1 MISLRRRLLV
11 TLLGF
16 FVLAWVWLMG
26 MTYINAREEIH
37 EVFDAQ
43 LAQAAHVLLE
53 LTRHELEEEESA
65 EDFRAEMFRDRLV
78 HAYEKKVAF
87 QVWRQGDLLLS
98 SPSAPRERMT
108 DTPGYSDVMVDG
120 QRWRVLYTAGERH
133 EFEVIVG
140 DREDVRAEL
149 VGHVIQQLFVP
160 IGIAL
165 PLLGGLVW
173 FGVGRGLAP
182 LARTEREIANRS
194 PTQLEPIGVSEVP
207 EEIHGLVGALNHLL
221 GRLEEALDS
230 ERRFTAHAAHEL
242 RTPLAA
248 LKTQAQVA
256 LRMPEGAERERAV
269 RQLVNGVDRASHLV
283 EQLLTLAR
291 LDPET
296 AGGMRTGVDLRAV
309 VGEVVSEMAPLALER
324 RIDLG
329 IEGGEPARIEGVPAA
344 LAILV
349 RNLVDNAV
357 RYSPDG
363 ARVDIDIAGAA
374 DGRLQLTVTD
384 QGPGIAPAE
393 RERVLDRF
401 YRIAGT
407 RGQGSG
413 LGLSIVRR
421 IVELH
426 RARLELEDGPGGRG
440 LRVRVTFHRQGE
452 V

>member
-26 MTYINAREEIH
+26 MTFINAREEIH

-65 EDFRAEMFRDRLV
+65 EDFRADMFRDRLV

-87 QVWRQGDLLLS
+87 QIWRRGALLLK
-98 SPSAPRERMT
+98 SPSAPGARLSER
-108 DTPGYSDVMVDG
+108 PGYSDVTVNG
-120 QRWRVLYTAGERH
+120 QPWRVLHTAGEQYP
-133 EFEVIVG
+133 FEVIVAE
-140 DREDVRAEL
+140 REDVRAEL
-149 VGHVIQQLFVP
+149 VGHVITQLFVP

-165 PLLGGLVW
+165 PILGALVW

-182 LARTEREIANRS
+182 LARTEREIADRS
-194 PTQLEPIGVSEVP
+194 PTQLEPIGVSQVP

-221 GRLEEALDS
+221 ARLQEALDS

-256 LRMPEGAERERAV
+256 LRMPEGAEREAAI
-269 RQLVNGVDRASHLV
+269 RQLVRGVDRAGHLV

-291 LDPET
+291 LDPESA
-296 AGGMRTGVDLRAV
+296 AGMQDGVDLRAV
-309 VGEVVSEMAPLALER
+309 VEEVVVEMAPLALARE
-324 RIDLG
+324 IDLG
-329 IEGGEPARIEGVPAA
+329 LEKGEPVTLRGVPTA
-344 LAILV
+344 LTILV
-349 RNLVDNAV
+349 RNLLDNAI
-357 RYSPDG
+357 RHSPDG
-363 ARVDIDIAGAA
+363 GRVDVSVHPGQ
-374 DGRLQLTVTD
+374 DGVVALTVTD
-384 QGPGIAPAE
+384 QGPGIAPEE
-393 RERVLDRF
+393 RQRVLHRF

-407 RGQGSG
+407 QGPGSG

-421 IVELH
+421 VVELH
-426 RARLELEDGPGGRG
+426 GARLDLEEGPGGRG
-440 LRVRVTFHRQGE
+440 LRVGVTFNQKGTG
-452 V
+452 